1 VGRFARKLLASRDI
15 MQLNNIRDL
24 GSNTT
29 WYQASNQLIDA
40 RYAAIPI
47 QSLPAIPF
55 FENLFPGLAG
65 TYVNLLTGLPYT
77 LTATQGAYR
86 RFALP
91 AVGGRNSTDY
101 TFGQLLWDDQPVSAI
116 NNIFYQPQYAALSVF
131 STIAE
136 SNYNAL
142 QFSVRKRYSNDVQ
155 FDFNYTYSHSLDNAS
170 GLQTA
175 GAYASS
181 GFILNALDP
190 NGNYASSDFD
200 ARHIINANWIV
211 GLPFGRHKRFL
222 NSMNSVSN
230 GILGGWTMTGIFR
243 FNTGLPIVGG
253 PFELDR
259 WATNWNAQSNS
270 VRVRPIQASPGDF
283 NGSPNLFSDPD
294 AAQESFRDARPGEGG
309 DRNVLRGPGYIT
321 LDAGLYKTFHLPWEG
336 HQIQFRWEVFN
347 VTNTQRFDANTIADL
362 SLPQDPFIFGSGGG
376 DFGRFTSTQTP
387 LNETKAGRVMQFALR
402 YQF

>member
-1 VGRFARKLLASRDI
+1 

-29 WYQASNQLIDA
+29 WYQASNLLVNA
-40 RYAAIPI
+40 RYAGVPI
-47 QSLPAIPF
+47 QSLAPIPF

-65 TYVNLLTGLPYT
+65 TYNNLLTGTPYT
-77 LTATQGAYR
+77 LTATQAAYR
-86 RFALP
+86 RVALP
-91 AVGGRNSTDY
+91 SVGGRNSTDY
-101 TFGQLLWDDQPVSAI
+101 TFTQLVIDDHPPSI
-116 NNIFYQPQYAALSVF
+116 FNNTFYQPQYAALSVF

-170 GLQTA
+170 GLQVATA
-175 GAYASS
+175 YSS
-181 GFILNALDP
+181 AGFILNALDP

-200 ARHIINANWIV
+200 ARHIINANWLI
-211 GLPFGRHKRFL
+211 GLPIGRHKALL
-222 NSMNSVSN
+222 NNLGTVGN

-243 FNTGLPIVGG
+243 FNTGIPVFGG
-253 PFELDR
+253 VTEADR
-259 WATNWNAQSNS
+259 WATNWNAQSNA
-270 VRVRPIQASPGDF
+270 VRVRAVDAHPSDV
-283 NGSPNLFSDPD
+283 NGEPNLFADPT
-294 AAQESFRDARPGEGG
+294 AALQSFRDARPGEGG
-309 DRNVLRGPGYIT
+309 DRNVFRGPSYIT
-321 LDAGLYKTFHLPWEG
+321 LDAGLYKTFHMPWEG
-336 HQIQFRWEVFN
+336 HTLQFRWEVFN
-347 VTNTQRFDANTIADL
+347 VTNTQRFDGNTIADL
-362 SLPQDPFIFGSGGG
+362 TTPTDPFIFRPTANP